1 MTGKV
6 NAGIATFSK
15 FSINDSERIQLPIPF
30 SWPVKLFNLK
40 RCLLVTR
47 MPIKDSDK
55 QLVMINLH
63 LEAYSSEEGKAKQ
76 AAQLM
81 GLMKDEY
88 EKGNYVIAGWDF
100 NQTFKNVDLS
110 KYPNNGDWDCP
121 VMDNTAY
128 PDFQFKMD
136 ETVPTCRSLKTP
148 LVGYDKATFQYY
160 MIDGFIVSNNVT
172 VNEIHTL
179 DLGFKNT
186 DHNPVS
192 MNIKLN

>member
-1 MTGKV
+1 
-6 NAGIATFSK
+6 
-15 FSINDSERIQLPIPF
+15 
-30 SWPVKLFNLK
+30 
-40 RCLLVTR
+40 
-47 MPIKDSDK
+47 
-55 QLVMINLH
+55 MINLH

-88 EKGNYVIAGWDF
+88 EKGNYVIAGGDF